1 MNALSAPL
9 GERSEGSVDGLANSY
24 AHELNGE
31 LRSNIR
37 VVLAD
42 DDLSVRNDLRRLLD
56 MEPDIDVVAVAHDG
70 SDAIQQCLHHAPDV
84 VVLDVRMPILDGIS
98 AARLLR
104 ANRGDGTANPPAVL
118 ILTTFDLDEYV
129 LGAVRA
135 GAAGFLL
142 KDQAPEQLADAIR
155 TVARGDAI
163 LAPRATARLLE
174 ELTRPTATEPPALQ
188 SLTRRE
194 RDVLDRVVLGR
205 NNTEIADELL
215 VSLATV
221 KTHVSNLLMKLSLE
235 NRLQVVVWA
244 YEHGVVRSAIGQ

>member
-1 MNALSAPL
+1 MNNLEGAP
-9 GERSEGSVDGLANSY
+9 VNSQQ
-24 AHELNGE
+24 
-31 LRSNIR
+31 SKIR

-42 DDLSVRNDLRRLLD
+42 DDLSVRSDLRRLLELEDD
-56 MEPDIDVVAVAHDG
+56 MEVVAVAHDG
-70 SDAIQQCLHHAPDV
+70 SDAVQQCMQYMPDV

-104 ANRGDGTANPPAVL
+104 ATTDGRTTLPAVL

-174 ELTRPTATEPPALQ
+174 ELTRPTAIEPPELQ
-188 SLTRRE
+188 DLTRRE
-194 RDVLDRVVLGR
+194 RDVFDRVVLGR
-205 NNTEIADELL
+205 SNTEIADELV

-221 KTHVSNLLMKLSLE
+221 KTHMSNLLTKLSLD
-235 NRLQVVVWA
+235 NRLHVVVWA
-244 YEHGVVRSAIGQ
+244 YERGLVHSNRSQ